1 MKKILLSATL
11 VAIVLAGCSYVANT
25 ELSNARARWQS
36 SRISHYSYKLRVG
49 CFCAFT
55 ERMPLSIEVKDG
67 KVVSMTY
74 RDGTPVSAAE
84 QQIFAQYHTIDAL
97 FDFTSQT
104 IGKADEIK
112 AVYDPTYGFPA
123 TVQIDFIKQAADDEL
138 GLSVTDFQPL
148 P

>member
-25 ELSNARARWQS
+25 EQSNARARWQS

-74 RDGTPVSAAE
+74 RDGAPVSAE
-84 QQIFAQYHTIDAL
+84 QQQIFAQYQTIDAL

-112 AVYDPTYGFPA
+112 TGYDPTYGFPA
-123 TVQIDFIKQAADDEL
+123 TVQIDFIKQAVDDEL